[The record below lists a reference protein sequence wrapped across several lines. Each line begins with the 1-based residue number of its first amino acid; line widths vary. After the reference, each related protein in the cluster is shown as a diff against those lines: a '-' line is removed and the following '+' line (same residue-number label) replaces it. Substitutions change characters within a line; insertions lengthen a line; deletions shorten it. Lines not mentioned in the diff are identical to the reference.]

1 MRVGF
6 IGLGT
11 MGSSMALNLRA
22 AGHDLIV
29 HDIRRAAGTAHLQAG
44 AAWLSATACAEIE
57 EDDNGLTW
65 GTYVPAAAPD
75 QQRDFDPDYRCYLM
89 FDELRR
95 RTRKPGHA
103 LWVKARFTLQPDGHF
118 DLDFTYPDDGSE

>member
-1 MRVGF
+1 MINMDFFDLTETPTEAIYRA
-6 IGLGT
+6 
-11 MGSSMALNLRA
+11 MGQ
-22 AGHDLIV
+22 LIV
-29 HDIRRAAGTAHLQAG
+29 DAMPE
-44 AAWLSATACAEIE
+44 AWLSATACAEIE

-65 GTYVPAAAPD
+65 GRYVPAAAPD

-103 LWVKARFTLQPDGHF
+103 PWVKARFTLQLDGHF
-118 DLDFTYPDDGSE
+118 DLDFTYPDAGQAPVN